1 MMRLTDAF
9 AMLGVSVVLCAGLLT
24 VLNAAGVFRSAQP
37 SRVWFKLAAVMSLCA
52 VWVAVGSAH
61 IPIAAYARGITSDFS
76 ITLIVL
82 AAWRLG
88 QYTLGWPAKSQREQ
102 LAVMVA
108 LAIAAVLL
116 YPSAL
121 GWSNWDAYR
130 PGWGSWGML
139 LTLAVLCVV
148 CFAWRLTVLPAL
160 AALALLAWSLGLME
174 SGNLWDYLMDP
185 WLSIFALGF
194 VFIKCTRFGISL
206 LRKTKQI

>member
-1 MMRLTDAF
+1 MRLTDAF
-9 AMLGVSVVLCAGLLT
+9 AMLGVSVVVCAGLLS
-24 VLNAAGVFRSAQP
+24 LLGASSFRVHQP
-37 SRVWFKLAAVMSLCA
+37 RRVWMQLAAVTLLVTA
-52 VWVAVGSAH
+52 WIPIGSAH
-61 IPIAAYARGITSDFS
+61 IPIAAYIRGITSDFS
-76 ITLIVL
+76 ITLVVL

-88 QYTLGWPAKSQREQ
+88 QYTMGWPAKSQREQ
-102 LAVMVA
+102 LAVMA
-108 LAIAAVLL
+108 TLAFAAVLL

-121 GWSNWDAYR
+121 GWGDWDAYR

-148 CFAWRLTVLPAL
+148 CFAWRLIVLPAL

-194 VFIKCTRFGISL
+194 VFIKCTRFGLSGL
-206 LRKTKQI
+206 HKTKQI